1 MPRNV
6 EVKARIDD
14 LPALR
19 KQLAAL
25 PIAGQ
30 DILDQTDTFF
40 HVGDGRLKL
49 REFAQGPAEL
59 IFYRRPDSSGAK
71 LSHYDRLSCHD
82 PATLKR
88 ILTQALGV
96 RGTVKKRR
104 EVYFVGPTRIHLDTV
119 EGLGTF
125 LELEVVLQDSD
136 AVEAGEAIASEVLRA
151 LQVTPD
157 SLLPGAYIDLLE
169 VADRRSASTDTGTP
183 AVSEECSLRS
193 R

>member
-1 MPRNV
+1 V
-6 EVKARIDD
+6 T
-14 LPALR
+14 
-19 KQLAAL
+19 AASSCASSHRA
-25 PIAGQ
+25 P
-30 DILDQTDTFF
+30 
-40 HVGDGRLKL
+40 
-49 REFAQGPAEL
+49 PEL
-59 IFYRRPDSSGAK
+59 IFYQRPDSPGAK
-71 LSHYDRLSCHD
+71 LSHYERLSCRD

-88 ILTQALGV
+88 NLTQALGV

-151 LQVTPD
+151 LRVPPA

-169 VADRRSASTDTGTP
+169 VADRRFPSTDTGTP
-183 AVSEECSLRS
+183 SVSEECSLRS

>member
-19 KQLAAL
+19 KQLAVL

-40 HVGDGRLKL
+40 HVGNGRLKL
-49 REFAQGPAEL
+49 REFAHGPAEL
-59 IFYRRPDSSGAK
+59 IFYQRPDSTGAK
-71 LSHYDRLSCHD
+71 LSHYDRLPCHD

-104 EVYFVGPTRIHLDTV
+104 EVYFIGPTRIHLDTV

-136 AVEAGEAIASEVLRA
+136 AVEAGEAIASEVLQA
-151 LQVTPD
+151 LRVTPG

-169 VADRRSASTDTGTP
+169 IADRCSATRTD
-183 AVSEECSLRS
+183 SS
-193 R
+193 